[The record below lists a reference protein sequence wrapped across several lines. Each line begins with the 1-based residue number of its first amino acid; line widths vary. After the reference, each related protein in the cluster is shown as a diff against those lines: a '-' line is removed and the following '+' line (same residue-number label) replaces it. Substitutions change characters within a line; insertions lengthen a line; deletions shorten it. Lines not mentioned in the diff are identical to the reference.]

1 MAQEAL
7 LRLTRQEGPIDEPA
21 AWMTTVATRLSIN
34 VLRSARAR
42 RESYVG
48 PWLPEP
54 LVEDPA
60 PGPASRA
67 ELADSLSLALLVL
80 LERLTP
86 VERAAYLLREVFGY
100 EYAEIAD
107 IIEQTEV
114 NSRQLVTR
122 ARKHLEASRPRFDA
136 DEAAR
141 DALLERFLAAAED
154 GDLEALEELLAKD
167 AVLYADSGGKAMAP
181 QEPLFGAALI
191 ARFMAA
197 VAQVRPASGEFESRR
212 VRVNGQPGR
221 VVRGPAEPPLGEA
234 ERLAAEK
241 ALALLKSGDVDAEQ
255 LAALV
260 KDARDAAGRRLG
272 PFPSS
277 RPRSGSGAC
286 SRWMSSTAG
295 SRPCAS
301 CATRTSSAISELSQG
316 GRLRCQTCEQP
327 NTTQEDSHVD
337 SRSPALLGHLPRPAG
352 ALDLRVRGAPLR
364 RLLVPRL
371 AVGRRGDA
379 ARRRRRPGAR
389 GVRARRLHLRGRAGR
404 DAGER
409 ARAGVLRRRAPS
421 RDHVPLDGGP
431 PRRRRP
437 GGGRRRAHDPG
448 RHAPGHRQRSLRPAA
463 AEPASARSRDCSSGR
478 ASTAASSDSTGRWS
492 CRAAATRSAGM
503 SRWTS
508 TCCSSE
514 RTRMPTGEALPSG
527 CGAPPGARRPASGS
541 PPCGP

>member
-1 MAQEAL
+1 MGDRELEALRRHGFGVAYRMLGSVSEAEDVAQEAL

-21 AWMTTVATRLSIN
+21 AWITTVVTRLSIN
-34 VLRSARAR
+34 VLKSARTR

-100 EYAEIAD
+100 EYAEIAA

-141 DALLERFLAAAED
+141 DALLERFLAAAEE

-181 QEPLFGAALI
+181 QEPLVGAELI

-197 VAQVRPASGEFESRR
+197 VAQVRPSGELESRR

-221 VVRGPAEPPLGEA
+221 VVRGPAERPLGEA

-241 ALALLKSGDVDAEQ
+241 ALALLKSGDVDAKQ
-255 LAALV
+255 LDTLMQ
-260 KDARDAAGRRLG
+260 DARNAGG
-272 PFPSS
+272 GSA
-277 RPRSGSGAC
+277 RPVAQEQAEVRVWSVL
-286 SRWMSSTAG
+286 TVDVV
-295 SRPCAS
+295 
-301 CATRTSSAISELSQG
+301 E
-316 GRLRCQTCEQP
+316 GRIQAVRIVRNP
-327 NTTQEDSHVD
+327 DK
-337 SRSPALLGHLPRPAG
+337 LGHL
-352 ALDLRVRGAPLR
+352 
-364 RLLVPRL
+364 
-371 AVGRRGDA
+371 
-379 ARRRRRPGAR
+379 
-389 GVRARRLHLRGRAGR
+389 
-404 DAGER
+404 
-409 ARAGVLRRRAPS
+409 
-421 RDHVPLDGGP
+421 
-431 PRRRRP
+431 
-437 GGGRRRAHDPG
+437 
-448 RHAPGHRQRSLRPAA
+448 
-463 AEPASARSRDCSSGR
+463 
-478 ASTAASSDSTGRWS
+478 
-492 CRAAATRSAGM
+492 
-503 SRWTS
+503 
-508 TCCSSE
+508 
-514 RTRMPTGEALPSG
+514 
-527 CGAPPGARRPASGS
+527 
-541 PPCGP
+541 